1 MAVAKVRALT
11 KAIQLIL
18 AQQIVSDTDSTMIA
32 EATFTIWQQLAS
44 QIDPVIGPYG
54 TEALFNR
61 AIHIIS
67 KEFPWL
73 TIEDHTNDTSQ
84 LGNFKQFY
92 ELQEPGHAIKASE
105 ALLVTF
111 IQLLVALIGESLT
124 YQLLNPVLVTS
135 NPKESS

>member
-1 MAVAKVRALT
+1 MRPLAKT
-11 KAIQLIL
+11 IQLIL
-18 AQQIVSDTDSTMIA
+18 AQQIVSDSDSTMIA
-32 EATFTIWQQLAS
+32 EATFTVWQQLAS

-67 KEFPWL
+67 KDFPWL
-73 TIEDHTNDTSQ
+73 TIQNHRDDTSQ

-105 ALLVTF
+105 ALLVAF
-111 IQLLVALIGESLT
+111 IQLLVTLIGEPLT
-124 YQLLNPVLVTS
+124 HQLLNPVLAIS
-135 NPKESS
+135 NPKKENS